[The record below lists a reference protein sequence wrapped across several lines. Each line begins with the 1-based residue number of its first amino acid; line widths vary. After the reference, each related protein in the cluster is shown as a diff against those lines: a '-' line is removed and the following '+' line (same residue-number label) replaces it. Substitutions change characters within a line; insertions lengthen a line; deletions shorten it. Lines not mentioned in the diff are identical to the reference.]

1 MWQRFAVGMRPQP
14 ALLAADFADPQPDYS
29 SKVGARDI
37 RPSLRA
43 YTDPMKDK
51 QLEKLM
57 RQAQGKAASKG
68 KGGPRP
74 TYDPTLEAT
83 KRPEEASDN
92 DAAFLF
98 KEMKKREF

>member
-1 MWQRFAVGMRPQP
+1 
-14 ALLAADFADPQPDYS
+14 
-29 SKVGARDI
+29 
-37 RPSLRA
+37 
-43 YTDPMKDK
+43 MKDK

-57 RQAQGKAASKG
+57 RQAQGKAAGKG
-68 KGGPRP
+68 KAGPRP

-83 KRPEEASDN
+83 KGPQEQGDN